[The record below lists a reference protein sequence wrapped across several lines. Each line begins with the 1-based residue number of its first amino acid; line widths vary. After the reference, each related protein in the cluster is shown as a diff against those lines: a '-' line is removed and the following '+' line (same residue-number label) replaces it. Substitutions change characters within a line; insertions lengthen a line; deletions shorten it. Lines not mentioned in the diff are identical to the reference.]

1 MWIQTPE
8 GNSYQDFGP
17 IMIHVER
24 DKSLDASRC
33 WTWVIEWT
41 DPTDDCNEDIPDC
54 NAIIKCEHPCT
65 TPNYAQGEAMIAYRA
80 WMRAHMESELLP
92 DE

>member
-1 MWIQTPE
+1 MWEQTPE
-8 GNSYQDFGP
+8 GNFYQDFGP

-24 DKSLDASRC
+24 DRTLDDSRC

-54 NAIIKCEHPCT
+54 NTILKCPNPYT
-65 TPNYAQGEAMIAYRA
+65 TPNMAQAVAMLSYRD
-80 WMRAHMESELLP
+80 WMKQHQESNLL
-92 DE
+92 ENE